1 MSPSTSKR
9 VDAAVAYIPYIAASL
24 LVMLYLIFVVPRIHD
39 YFAVF
44 SSYAHAVERAAHAQE
59 FPRGFNPVTRYNR
72 PVFEMYGL
80 Y

>member
-9 VDAAVAYIPYIAASL
+9 VDAAIAYIPYIAASL
-24 LVMLYLIFVVPRIHD
+24 LVMLYLIFVVPRIQD